1 MHYLQFKFWAIFKRF
16 KDFNKIRISAK
27 YGLFWLFSFCSCT
40 IKSKKTST
48 RSFCPFWF
56 FFFFLSYFQNIV
68 TSLCVM
74 SILRLL
80 IVYWI
85 QLPADNRLLKDNS
98 SVYLF
103 FIKERTIFWRWE
115 FKVSFDLDNETAR
128 LNIKIVCK
136 ARIQIRKYSLLL
148 KEF

>member
-1 MHYLQFKFWAIFKRF
+1 MGCFDYLASVVVLLNQRKPVLGV
-16 KDFNKIRISAK
+16 SA
-27 YGLFWLFSFCSCT
+27 LFWVFL
-40 IKSKKTST
+40 
-48 RSFCPFWF
+48 
-56 FFFFLSYFQNIV
+56 FFLSYFQNSV

-74 SILRLL
+74 SILGLL

-103 FIKERTIFWRWE
+103 FIKERTIFWWE

-148 KEF
+148 KEFQNTVFDKQ